1 MRRLALVSLL
11 AAAPLA
17 ASMAHAEDR
26 SSEVPGLL
34 ITLKSDKPAERAA
47 SARILGEIG
56 PQARDA
62 VGGLAEALK
71 DPDRD
76 VRQNAAYA
84 LGYIGKASAPA
95 VPALVTALHDREWQV
110 RRAAATALGHTR
122 LLHHIVKVW
131 PVLKD
136 AKNDKVES
144 VRAAAK
150 QGLKDLKK
158 K

>member
-1 MRRLALVSLL
+1 
-11 AAAPLA
+11 
-17 ASMAHAEDR
+17 MAHAEDR

-110 RRAAATALGHTR
+110 RRAAATALGHTGS
-122 LLHHIVKVW
+122 KDAEK
-131 PVLKD
+131 PLKD